1 MKTLILFRHGKAEEG
16 EFSTRDYDRSLK
28 ERGEKDS
35 KMMAQ
40 KLIERNTLPQL
51 IIHSGAVRA
60 EQTAEIIA
68 HEIGLSA
75 PMKIVPWIYTGYS
88 TAEFLELINTL
99 PENIDTVAVVG
110 HNPNITEIA
119 VRLCRDFR
127 VSFPTSANL
136 TIAFDVKHWMN
147 LEPNQGKMVAFE
159 YPKMYK

>member
-16 EFSTRDYDRSLK
+16 DFNTRDFDRCLK
-28 ERGEKDS
+28 ERGQKDS

-40 KLIERNTLPQL
+40 KLIERNTVPQL

-60 EQTAEIIA
+60 EETAEIIA
-68 HEIGLSA
+68 LEIGLTA
-75 PMKIVPWIYTGYS
+75 PMKVVSWIYSGYS
-88 TAEFLELINTL
+88 TSEFLDLINSL
-99 PENIDTVAVVG
+99 PEEIDTVAVVG

-136 TIAFDVKHWMN
+136 TIAFDVKSWMDV
-147 LEPNQGKMVAFE
+147 EPNQGKMIAFE

>member
-1 MKTLILFRHGKAEEG
+1 MKTVILFRHGKAEEG
-16 EFSTRDYDRSLK
+16 DFNTRDFDRCLK

-40 KLIERNTLPQL
+40 KLIERNTVPQL

-75 PMKIVPWIYTGYS
+75 PMRIVPWIYTGYS
-88 TAEFLELINTL
+88 TGEFLDLIHSL
-99 PENIDTVAVVG
+99 SGEIDTVAVVG

-136 TIAFDVKHWMN
+136 TVAFDVKSWMN
-147 LEPNQGKMVAFE
+147 VEANQGKMVAFE
-159 YPKMYK
+159 FPKLYK